1 MPNTVENFVAKT
13 VGKSAALEA
22 RLKGLKGV
30 FTKLAEQHHMVG
42 SLLQRAENADDF
54 TTRASLWREI
64 RKELVSHEQGELL
77 EIYPALSQ
85 VESVQDIAAAHAN
98 DAAELEASIRD
109 VDAIAFQS
117 EEWRPALRRLIEK
130 VKEHVELE
138 ERDFFPKAQHAIG
151 ADAAAQ
157 LLAPFERAKAM
168 AASRLG

>member
-1 MPNTVENFVAKT
+1 MPNTVENVVAKA

-30 FTKLAEQHHMVG
+30 FTKLTEQHHEVS
-42 SLLQRAENADDF
+42 SLLKRAESTDDF

-77 EIYPALSQ
+77 EIYPALSE
-85 VESVQDIAAAHAN
+85 VESVREIAAAHAN
-98 DAAELEASIRD
+98 DAAELEACIRE

-117 EEWRPALRRLIEK
+117 EDWKVALRRLIEK
-130 VKEHVELE
+130 VTEHVELE
-138 ERDFFPKAQHAIG
+138 ERDFFPRAQHAIG
-151 ADAAAQ
+151 AEAAVQ
-157 LLAPFERAKAM
+157 LLEPFERAKAM